1 MYDFNP
7 FREIKKLMQEG
18 STFSGSKNQPSNPN
32 TKMVKAPLLKKRKYF
47 EDLVKKGEMTQA
59 EFDRYDRL
67 GEFEGAVFADTGE
80 PDGNSVREGNF
91 EDFEDCIE
99 FYMDAKDLSR
109 EAARSECHNGRHTF
123 SEAAEREYDD
133 FDLGPQVEEMP
144 GAEEYEAKQENDK
157 HEGMIK
163 DKLLAFL
170 NQKPHDHVTKRVH
183 GEIHRA
189 RVYSNPHEQD
199 SSVVRVAGQTFIV
212 PHGHSPHIKVV
223 S

>member
-18 STFSGSKNQPSNPN
+18 STFPNKNEPSVSNPN

-80 PDGNSVREGNF
+80 PDGNSVRE
-91 EDFEDCIE
+91 
-99 FYMDAKDLSR
+99 
-109 EAARSECHNGRHTF
+109 
-123 SEAAEREYDD
+123 AAEREYDD

-144 GAEEYEAKQENDK
+144 GAEEYEAKQENEK

-163 DKLLAFL
+163 DKLLGFL

-189 RVYSNPHEQD
+189 RIYSNPHEQD

-212 PHGHSPHIKVV
+212 PHGNSPHIKVV

>member
-7 FREIKKLMQEG
+7 FREIKKLSEDSDFMKQLRFVMDPVSAKYG
-18 STFSGSKNQPSNPN
+18 DPSAKNRES
-32 TKMVKAPLLKKRKYF
+32 MRAALVKKRKHH
-47 EDLVKKGEMTQA
+47 EDMVRKGELTQS
-59 EFDRYDRL
+59 EFDRL
-67 GEFEGAVFADTGE
+67 EKMGEFDIKEAKK
-80 PDGNSVREGNF
+80 F
-91 EDFEDCIE
+91 ESHEDCVQ
-99 FYMDAKDLSR
+99 FYMDAKDLPRS
-109 EAARSECHNGRHTF
+109 AAENECGHRKDDIAEG
-123 SEAAEREYDD
+123 SEREYDD

-170 NQKPHDHVTKRVH
+170 NQKPHDHITKRVH

-189 RVYSNPHEQD
+189 RVYANPHEQD